1 MATDRQSSVSELKF
15 TIIVAV
21 NTRDIRW
28 SEGDDEGGNFMRQ
41 MKESKSLS
49 SYESAGQTGGIF
61 NLEFNTEG

>member
-1 MATDRQSSVSELKF
+1 M
-15 TIIVAV
+15 TIDAA

-28 SEGDDEGGNFMRQ
+28 SEGDDDEGGNFTRQ